1 MHLQEL
7 TIHRSLQ
14 ITSGQEGRKW
24 QGFWLQASGGEKT
37 LCIGWRP
44 PEDCAEAKVELSQIE
59 TVKDRQ
65 GEGECHENQTI
76 WGARREQEPCKRQ
89 LGVGSELAASATRR
103 LDSLLG
109 HYSCQP
115 VMEQLLEAHLH
126 PKVLSLQR
134 QPCPCREPR
143 SGWEREETQP
153 LSSRSPQGPATQRS
167 QLSNSSDLD
176 KKAQEGTRWVGLLTP
191 LKIEHGFRGTV
202 SQRNGL
208 AQHSVSCQLNT
219 NTDSLQEKNSHSQ
232 GQGSHP

>member
-1 MHLQEL
+1 MKTRPYGEQGGS
-7 TIHRSLQ
+7 RSLARGSQ
-14 ITSGQEGRKW
+14 GQARNW
-24 QGFWLQASGGEKT
+24 QPQ
-37 LCIGWRP
+37 RP
-44 PEDCAEAKVELSQIE
+44 GDWI
-59 TVKDRQ
+59 
-65 GEGECHENQTI
+65 
-76 WGARREQEPCKRQ
+76 
-89 LGVGSELAASATRR
+89 
-103 LDSLLG
+103 SLLG

-126 PKVLSLQR
+126 PGVLSLQR
-134 QPCPCREPR
+134 QPCPCRGPR
-143 SGWEREETQP
+143 SGWEREQTQP

-219 NTDSLQEKNSHSQ
+219 NTETHRGKNSHSQ
-232 GQGSHP
+232 GQGSPP